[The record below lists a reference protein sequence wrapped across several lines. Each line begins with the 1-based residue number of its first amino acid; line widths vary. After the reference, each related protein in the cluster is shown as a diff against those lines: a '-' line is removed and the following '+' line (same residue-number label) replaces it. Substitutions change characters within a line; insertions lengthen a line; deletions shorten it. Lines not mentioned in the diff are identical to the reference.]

1 RKCFEQVYAR
11 IPGETGPKLALAFAA
26 ESDGDIRCAVRLY
39 DTVSRTSPATTS
51 AAFGLARCAIGLGER
66 QRTLD
71 AYRRVPHGA
80 RSWVKA
86 RVETVRVLIS
96 ERTAIR
102 RRGRIWSPRVR
113 CSMESNSS
121 HLSARNWKVSCSAR
135 SWPDCNLVMHLP
147 LESPSWSPRR
157 SPNAT

>member
-1 RKCFEQVYAR
+1 MPLPLEASIRAAPPLDAARIEEVAALCKHEAADPDEWRATWLRGVGALRRGGISAARNCFERIYAR
-11 IPGETGPKLALAFAA
+11 IPGQTGPKLALAFAA

-66 QRTLD
+66 QRSLD

-86 RVETVRVLIS
+86 GVGPYEFSSS
-96 ERTAIR
+96 ERTPFAHM
-102 RRGRIWSPRVR
+102 V
-113 CSMESNSS
+113 
-121 HLSARNWKVSCSAR
+121 
-135 SWPDCNLVMHLP
+135 
-147 LESPSWSPRR
+147 
-157 SPNAT
+157 